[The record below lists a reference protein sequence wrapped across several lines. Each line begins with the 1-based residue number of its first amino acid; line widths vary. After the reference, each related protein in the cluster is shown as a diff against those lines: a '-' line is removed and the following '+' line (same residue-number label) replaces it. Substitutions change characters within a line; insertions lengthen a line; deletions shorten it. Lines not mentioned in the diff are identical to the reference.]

1 MKTIFN
7 VLIGILVGLLLAG
20 GLWLIS
26 RGPQGV
32 SVVLRPAP
40 TPDGIAVFVTGAVA
54 RPGVYNL
61 PEKSRVSDVIDA
73 AGGFLVDAEK
83 SEFNLAA
90 FVEDGMRIDVPFNV
104 NTTQQS
110 IEPFSVIKTPTPF
123 GTPAF
128 DLININTAFLDE
140 LDALPG
146 IGPTTA
152 QKIIDYRNQNGPFA
166 NIDDVRNVPGIGN
179 ATFENIKHLITVSD

>member
-1 MKTIFN
+1 MKSIIN

-20 GLWLIS
+20 GLWLVS

-40 TPDGIAVFVTGAVA
+40 TPEGIVVFVSGAVA
-54 RPGVYNL
+54 RPGLYHL
-61 PEKSRVSDVIDA
+61 PEKSRVGDVIDA
-73 AGGFLVDAEK
+73 AGGFLIDAEK

-90 FVEDGMRIDVPFNV
+90 VVEDGVEINVPFIANS
-104 NTTQQS
+104 TPGATA
-110 IEPFSVIKTPTPF
+110 PFNVIKTPTPI
-123 GTPAF
+123 GTPAA
-128 DLININTAFLDE
+128 DLVNINTAFLDE

-152 QKIIDYRNQNGPFA
+152 QKIIDHRNQNGPFA
-166 NIDDVRNVPGIGN
+166 SIEDITNVPGIGD
-179 ATFENIKHLITVSD
+179 AVFENIKNLITVGD

>member
-1 MKTIFN
+1 MKSIFN
-7 VLIGILVGLLLAG
+7 VLIGILVGLLFAG

-26 RGPQGV
+26 REPQGE

-40 TPDGIAVFVTGAVA
+40 TPEGVVVYITGAVV
-54 RPGVYNL
+54 RPGLYSL
-61 PEKSRVSDVIDA
+61 PEKSRVGDAIDA
-73 AGGFLVDAEK
+73 AGGFLADAEK

-90 FVEDGMRIDVPFNV
+90 LVEDGTQIDVPFVANS
-104 NTTQQS
+104 TAQATA
-110 IEPFSVIKTPTPF
+110 PFNVIKTPTPI
-123 GTPAF
+123 GTPANN
-128 DLININTAFLDE
+128 LININTASLAE

-166 NIDDVRNVPGIGN
+166 SIEDIKRVPGIGN
-179 ATFENIKHLITVSD
+179 ATYENIKNLITVED

>member
-1 MKTIFN
+1 MKSIIN

-20 GLWLIS
+20 GLWLVS
-26 RGPQGV
+26 HGPQGV

-40 TPDGIAVFVTGAVA
+40 TPEGIAVFVTGAVA
-54 RPGVYNL
+54 RPGVYHL
-61 PEKSRVSDVIDA
+61 PEKSRVGDVIDA

-90 FVEDGMRIDVPFNV
+90 FVDDGVEINVPFIANS
-104 NTTQQS
+104 TPGATA
-110 IEPFSVIKTPTPF
+110 PFNVIKTPTPF
-123 GTPAF
+123 GTPAV
-128 DLININTAFLDE
+128 DLVNINTASLTE

-152 QKIIDYRNQNGPFA
+152 QKIIDHRNQNGPFSS
-166 NIDDVRNVPGIGN
+166 IEDITNVPGIGS
-179 ATFENIKHLITVSD
+179 AIFENIKNLITVGD